1 MSVPNFSETQTRHS
15 ARKHQGPVRHG
26 ASVNTNASQSSP
38 AIIKT
43 RDRPSP
49 QFWSSSGMPPKPF
62 PGSTSREEGFRIVS
76 QSAPG
81 VKYQYIPTKAW
92 TLCPLICVSAP
103 AVDWAKMK
111 AEHEALKRPP
121 AHGSILLGEITERT
135 RRLSLGPLP
144 VQDVHVSNV
153 RRGAV
158 GAIRPSRSLHSLPS
172 ASRDHFGVESDSRVE
187 SPMTS
192 WTPQI

>member
-1 MSVPNFSETQTRHS
+1 MLRTLNRSRP
-15 ARKHQGPVRHG
+15 KLGPPV
-26 ASVNTNASQSSP
+26 
-38 AIIKT
+38 
-43 RDRPSP
+43 
-49 QFWSSSGMPPKPF
+49 SSS
-62 PGSTSREEGFRIVS
+62 V
-76 QSAPG
+76 
-81 VKYQYIPTKAW
+81 
-92 TLCPLICVSAP
+92 VSAP
-103 AVDWAKMK
+103 VVDWAKMK

-144 VQDVHVSNV
+144 VQDVRVSNA

-172 ASRDHFGVESDSRVE
+172 ASRDHFGVEGDARME

-192 WTPQI
+192 WTSPNP